1 MGYAEVAVNSPLG
14 QRRTFSYFVPP
25 EMPVA
30 VGQAVWVPF
39 GPRTLQG
46 IIFELSPL
54 PQVEETR
61 PLEGIID
68 PVPLLAPERVKLA
81 RWISDHYLSP
91 LFDAASLML
100 PPGFQRRLDTLYERT
115 SSPAPPDTLTEE
127 QDRVLDWLEGRGRV
141 RREDFEKALG
151 KKWPRPVLAELERLG
166 LVARIQELA
175 RARVG
180 PKTVRHIGLA
190 VGRDE
195 GERKAEQIASRAP
208 RQAQLLRLLL
218 DAPGPV
224 PLPEVTGRLGPATPV
239 VAALKRRGLVEV
251 EEVEVR
257 RDPLGH
263 RHFAPE
269 GPLTLTPDQERAW
282 GLVAES
288 LHRMARGGSPAD
300 AFLLHGVTGSG
311 KTEIYLR
318 ALDLAVSLGRRGLV
332 LVPEI
337 ALTAQTIRRFASR
350 FPGRVA
356 VLHSRLSLG
365 EQFDEWQRIREGE
378 FDVVI
383 GPRSAL
389 FAPQPDLGLIVLD
402 EEHDGSYQEHQASPR
417 YHAREVAL
425 TLAGLS
431 GAVVILGSA
440 TPDVESRYRCR
451 PGGFRL
457 LELPRRVTPRLD
469 SSLPPVKLVD
479 MRQELKEGN
488 TSIFSRELGEA
499 MAETLRARRQTIL
512 FLNRRGASTF
522 VQCRDCGLALR
533 CRRCDLSLTYH
544 SAEEGLICHQ
554 CGQRSRVPQSCPR
567 CGSRRIRFLGLGT
580 QRLEAETA
588 RAFPGARLLR
598 WDRDVTR
605 GRDAHEK
612 ILSQFLAGE
621 ADILIGTQVVAKGLD
636 LPSVTLVGIISA
648 DIALYFPDFRAGERT
663 FQLLAQVAGRAGRGK
678 EAGRVIVQ
686 TYAPEHYAIRAAAG
700 HDYAAFYEKEIEDR
714 RRLRNPPFSRLARL
728 LFSHPNEASCQR
740 EAERLRRRLQQEMDS
755 LGTPDLD
762 LLGPT
767 PAFLPRVRGRF
778 RWQIILKGADP
789 AALLAQVSIPQ
800 GWAVDIDPVSLL

>member
-1 MGYAEVAVNSPLG
+1 
-14 QRRTFSYFVPP
+14 
-25 EMPVA
+25 
-30 VGQAVWVPF
+30 
-39 GPRTLQG
+39 
-46 IIFELSPL
+46 
-54 PQVEETR
+54 
-61 PLEGIID
+61 
-68 PVPLLAPERVKLA
+68 
-81 RWISDHYLSP
+81 
-91 LFDAASLML
+91 
-100 PPGFQRRLDTLYERT
+100 
-115 SSPAPPDTLTEE
+115 
-127 QDRVLDWLEGRGRV
+127 
-141 RREDFEKALG
+141 
-151 KKWPRPVLAELERLG
+151 
-166 LVARIQELA
+166 
-175 RARVG
+175 
-180 PKTVRHIGLA
+180 LA

-195 GERKAEQIASRAP
+195 GEREAERLASMAP
-208 RQAQLLRLLL
+208 RQAQLLRLLM
-218 DAPGPV
+218 DAPGSLS
-224 PLPEVTGRLGPATPV
+224 LPEVIGKIGSASPV

-251 EEVEVR
+251 EEVEIR

-282 GLVAES
+282 GHVTES
-288 LHRMARGGSPAD
+288 LHRMAGGGPSE
-300 AFLLHGVTGSG
+300 AFLGHGVTGSG

-356 VLHSRLSLG
+356 VLHSRLSLR

-402 EEHDGSYQEHQASPR
+402 EEHDGSYKEHQASPR

-440 TPDVESRYRCR
+440 TPDVESRYRR
-451 PGGFRL
+451 GTGGFRL
-457 LELPRRVTPRLD
+457 LEMPRRVTPRLD
-469 SSLPPVKLVD
+469 SSLPPVTLVN

-488 TSIFSRELGEA
+488 TSIFSRALGEA
-499 MAETLRARRQTIL
+499 MAETLSARRQAIL

-533 CRRCDLSLTYH
+533 CRRCDLSMTYH

-554 CGQRSRVPQSCPR
+554 CGRRSRVPKSCPR
-567 CGSRRIRFLGLGT
+567 CGSQRIRFLGLGT

-588 RAFPGARLLR
+588 QAFPGARLLR
-598 WDRDVTR
+598 WDWDVTR
-605 GRDAHEK
+605 GRDSHEK
-612 ILSQFLAGE
+612 ILSRFLAGE

-663 FQLLAQVAGRAGRGK
+663 FQMLAQVAGRAGRGS
-678 EAGRVIVQ
+678 EAGRVIIQ
-686 TYAPEHYAIRAAAG
+686 TYAPEHYAIRAASG
-700 HDYAAFYEKEIEDR
+700 HDYAAFYKKEIEDR

-728 LFSHPNEASCQR
+728 LLSHPNEAGVQR
-740 EAERLRRRLQQEMDS
+740 EAERLRRYLQREIDS
-755 LGTPDLD
+755 QGTPDME

-778 RWQIILKGADP
+778 RWQVILKGDDP
-789 AALLAQVSIPQ
+789 AALLSRVSLPK
-800 GWAVDIDPVSLL
+800 GWALDVDPVSLL